1 MPYCP
6 DCGVEIGN
14 APVCPLCGARNP
26 RSQAAAESN
35 CPDVNESN
43 HPSQRQGFLGKAA
56 EAESLTVF
64 EKRKIAWEVLSVAFS
79 IAIVALSLINIL
91 VAGKLSWSLYPV
103 SAFFFVWV
111 LATAIL
117 IMGETSRLRYVLAIL
132 DVPIFLLALGLF
144 TGDLSWAW
152 RLAVPISLFSEIVIA
167 GVALSV
173 KSAKRQG
180 LNILAYILVGAAL
193 ICLGVET
200 FVDLFAFGKI
210 SLGWSAIT
218 AIALI
223 PIACFLIYLHYRVA
237 KTTNLH
243 RLFKL

>member
-14 APVCPLCGARNP
+14 APACPLCGARNP
-26 RSQAAAESN
+26 RSTAAAEPD
-35 CPDVNESN
+35 CPDTNEGD
-43 HPSQRQGFLGKAA
+43 HPSRRQGFLGEVT

-111 LATAIL
+111 VATAFL
-117 IMGETSRLRYVLAIL
+117 VMGETSRLRYVLAIL
-132 DVPIFLLALGLF
+132 DMPIFLLALGLF
-144 TGDLSWAW
+144 TGDMSWAW
-152 RLAVPISLFSEIVIA
+152 RLAVPIAIFAEIVIA

-173 KSAKRQG
+173 RNAKRKG
-180 LNILAYILVGAAL
+180 LNILAFILVGAAL

-200 FVDLFAFGKI
+200 FIDLFAFGKI

-223 PIACFLIYLHYRVA
+223 PIAGFLIYLHYRVA

>member
-14 APVCPLCGARNP
+14 APVCPLCGAQNP
-26 RSQAAAESN
+26 RSASAAKPD
-35 CPDVNESN
+35 CPDLSQGG
-43 HPSQRQGFLGKAA
+43 HPSRRQGFLGEVA
-56 EAESLTVF
+56 EAESLTII
-64 EKRKIAWEVLSVAFS
+64 EKRKIAWEVLSVAFA
-79 IAIVALSLINIL
+79 IAILALSLINIL

-111 LATAIL
+111 VATAYL
-117 IMGETSRLRYVLAIL
+117 VMKESSRLRYVLAIL
-132 DVPIFLLALGLF
+132 DMPVFLLALGLF
-144 TGDLSWAW
+144 TGDMSWAW
-152 RLAVPISLFSEIVIA
+152 RLAVPIALFAEIVVA

-173 KSAKRQG
+173 RNAKRKG
-180 LNILAYILVGAAL
+180 LNILAFILVGAAL
-193 ICLGVET
+193 ICLGVEI

-210 SLGWSAIT
+210 NLGWSAIT

-223 PIACFLIYLHYRVA
+223 PIAGFLIYLHYRVA